1 MKTWIISLQTWWMNL
16 HRLTYDK
23 MDATS
28 SWSMDLHGS
37 THRMKKM
44 HGNHYFNTKS
54 SQQSDILLWIRVRDN
69 HHSPNHQN
77 KPKSTR
83 FRSGQRRIKL
93 DLSRIRFKRRNL
105 SWKDEDLQ
113 SKLLNLQSWSSIWMD
128 GSTRLEWRK
137 EVKKCRSRALK
148 MAALRRFKIRIP
160 KMKRSSP
167 IYSRKYPKS

>member
-16 HRLTYDK
+16 HRLSYDK
-23 MDATS
+23 MDVTS
-28 SWSMDLHGS
+28 SWTMDLYRS
-37 THRMKKM
+37 TLWMKKM

-69 HHSPNHQN
+69 HHSPNHLN
-77 KPKSTR
+77 NPKDNNSR
-83 FRSGQRRIKL
+83 YGQRRTKL
-93 DLSRIRFKRRNL
+93 DPTRSHFKRRNL

-148 MAALRRFKIRIP
+148 MAALCRFKIRIP

-167 IYSRKYPKS
+167 IYSRKQP

>member
-28 SWSMDLHGS
+28 SWTMDLYGS

-44 HGNHYFNTKS
+44 HGNLYFNTKS

-69 HHSPNHQN
+69 HHSPNHLN
-77 KPKSTR
+77 NLKSTH
-83 FRSGQRRIKL
+83 FRSGQRRMKL
-93 DLSRIRFKRRNL
+93 DLPQIRFKWRNL

-148 MAALRRFKIRIP
+148 MAALRRFKNPDPKKWEQPLLFIAEIP
-160 KMKRSSP
+160 
-167 IYSRKYPKS
+167 